1 MKINKLIL
9 IFVLISLTL
18 FFSCVRIYVKKSY
31 DSIDS
36 KDSIDSIDSTLSKN
50 IKTKDSITFYFW
62 TAYRSDRVKVFR
74 NGNLIYNQRLN
85 SYNVPCAD
93 WFTFKKEKINY
104 IQIQINWRKT
114 NEFILDSKYRN
125 AIIYWDS
132 FKSEI
137 NLEYGNSEP
146 LFD

>member
-1 MKINKLIL
+1 MKLDKIVLL
-9 IFVLISLTL
+9 FVLISPTL
-18 FFSCVRIYVKKSY
+18 FFSCVRISVKKSY
-31 DSIDS
+31 ESIDS
-36 KDSIDSIDSTLSKN
+36 KDSIDSTLSKN
-50 IKTKDSITFYFW
+50 PTTKDSITFYFW
-62 TAYRSDRVKVFR
+62 TAYRSDRVKVFQ
-74 NGNLIYNQRLN
+74 NGKLIYNEKIN

-93 WFTFKKEKINY
+93 WFTFKKEKENN

-114 NEFILDSKYRN
+114 NKFILDSRYRN

-132 FKSEI
+132 YMSEI

>member
-1 MKINKLIL
+1 MKLNKSIL
-9 IFVLISLTL
+9 IFVLISPTL
-18 FFSCVRIYVKKSY
+18 FFSCVRISVKKSY
-31 DSIDS
+31 ESMNS
-36 KDSIDSIDSTLSKN
+36 KNSIDSTLSKN
-50 IKTKDSITFYFW
+50 ITSKDSITFYFW
-62 TAYRSDRVKVFR
+62 TAYRSDRVKVFQ
-74 NGNLIYNQRLN
+74 NGNMIYNQKLN
-85 SYNVPCAD
+85 SYNVPCAG
-93 WFTFKKEKINY
+93 WFTFKKEKKNN

-132 FKSEI
+132 YMSEI